1 MADSTGR
8 SELLLR
14 RLAHVLAPLVRLLLR
29 HGVDHGRA
37 AAMLKRVYL
46 EEALRELAPPTGGA
60 APTLTALSLLTG
72 LQRRDV
78 KALLATREQP
88 LPPRASAP
96 SLPMQVLARWAS
108 DPAFADAGGVP
119 LPLPMRSPD
128 PAQPTFE
135 RLAETVSKDIHAPAV
150 LAELVRLGLVTDDG
164 GSAQLLSEGFVPTR
178 EFDQL
183 LGALSRNGRDHL
195 EAAVANVL
203 AGDGRFLEYG
213 LVADELRP
221 ASAEALHALARKLWR
236 QAYKR
241 TVMAASEHVERDRAL
256 GFGPD
261 APEMRVRFGVYFYS
275 EPVGAPPPPLAAGP
289 GPADDPT
296 SSPSPKDPP

>member
-1 MADSTGR
+1 MPDGTDRG
-8 SELLLR
+8 ELLLR
-14 RLAHVLAPLVRLLLR
+14 RLAHLLAPLVRLLLR

-46 EEALRELAPPTGGA
+46 EEALRELAPAPGAPPPTF
-60 APTLTALSLLTG
+60 TALSLLTG

-78 KALLATREQP
+78 KALLASREQP
-88 LPPRASAP
+88 LPPKATAP

-108 DPAFADAGGVP
+108 DPAFADADGQP
-119 LPLPMRSPD
+119 LSLPMRSPD

-135 RLAETVSKDIHAPAV
+135 RLAETVSKDIHAPAM
-150 LAELVRLGLVTDDG
+150 LAELVRLGLARDE
-164 GSAQLLSEGFVPTR
+164 GSAAVLLSEGFVPTR
-178 EFDQL
+178 EFDAL
-183 LGALSRNGRDHL
+183 LGVLARNGRDHL

-203 AGDGRFLEYG
+203 AGDTRFLEYG

-221 ASAEALHALARKLWR
+221 ESAEALHQLARKLWR

-241 TVMAASEHVERDRAL
+241 SVMAATEHVERDRAR

-261 APEMRVRFGVYFYS
+261 APETRIRFGVYFYS
-275 EPVGAPPPPLAAGP
+275 EPVAPPPLTAPP
-289 GPADDPT
+289 PSPPADDD
-296 SSPSPKDPP
+296 PSPPPGSAAP